1 MIILSNLKAEEYK
14 NFEEIK
20 KIREDGTEYWNARE
34 LSEVLQ
40 YKKWENFAKVIDR
53 AKLACNNSGF
63 EIQDHFP
70 EVRKMVEIGS
80 NTVRELLDYE
90 LSRYACYLI
99 VQNGDPRKEVIAL
112 GQTYFAIQTRRQEVA
127 DYFNQLDEDNKRLVI
142 RGDIKQ
148 WNQMLLEAAH
158 NAGVITNQEYAEFQN
173 AGYMGLYGGLTV
185 DDIHERKKLKD
196 NEKILDFMGSTEL
209 IANLFRISQT
219 EEKLK
224 KDKIHNCSK
233 ATSTHYEV
241 GAKVRKAIEDIGG
254 TMPEDLP
261 TPEKSIKQVEK
272 EQLKRLKDKKTKLML
287 DE

>member
-1 MIILSNLKAEEYK
+1 MQQKQIKS
-14 NFEEIK
+14 FEEIK
-20 KIREDGTEYWNARE
+20 KNREDGTEYWNARE

-40 YKKWENFAKVIDR
+40 YVQWRNFAKVIDR
-53 AKLACNNSGF
+53 AKLACKNSGRNIDDDF
-63 EIQDHFP
+63 A
-70 EVRKMVEIGS
+70 EVSKIVEAGA
-80 NTVRELLDYE
+80 TQKKVTDYE

-158 NAGVITNQEYAEFQN
+158 NAGVITNEEYAEFQN
-173 AGYMGLYGGLTV
+173 AGYIGLYGGLTV
-185 DDIHERKKLKD
+185 DDIHKRKNLKD

-224 KDKIHNCSK
+224 KDKVHSCSK
-233 ATSTHYEV
+233 AIATHYEV
-241 GAKVRKAIEDIGG
+241 GSKVRKDIKDIGG

-261 TPEKSIKQVEK
+261 RPEKSIKQIEK
-272 EQLKRLKDKKTKLML
+272 EQLKRLKDKRTKLML

>member
-20 KIREDGTEYWNARE
+20 KIREDGTEYWSARE
-34 LSEVLQ
+34 LSGVLQ

-53 AKLACNNSGF
+53 AKLACQNSGF
-63 EIQDHFP
+63 EIDDHFP

-80 NTVRELLDYE
+80 NTTRELLDYE
-90 LSRYACYLI
+90 LSRYGCYLI

-158 NAGVITNQEYAEFQN
+158 NSGVITNQEYAEFQN

-185 DDIHERKKLKD
+185 DDIHERK
-196 NEKILDFMGSTEL
+196 N
-209 IANLFRISQT
+209 
-219 EEKLK
+219 
-224 KDKIHNCSK
+224 
-233 ATSTHYEV
+233 
-241 GAKVRKAIEDIGG
+241 
-254 TMPEDLP
+254 
-261 TPEKSIKQVEK
+261 
-272 EQLKRLKDKKTKLML
+272 
-287 DE
+287 

>member
-1 MIILSNLKAEEYK
+1 MSNLQAEEYK
-14 NFEEIK
+14 NFEKIK

-80 NTVRELLDYE
+80 NTTRELLDYE
-90 LSRYACYLI
+90 LSRYGCYLI

-127 DYFNQLDEDNKRLVI
+127 DYFNQLDESNKRLVI

-158 NAGVITNQEYAEFQN
+158 NAGVITNQEYAKFQN

-185 DDIHERKKLKD
+185 DDIH
-196 NEKILDFMGSTEL
+196 
-209 IANLFRISQT
+209 
-219 EEKLK
+219 
-224 KDKIHNCSK
+224 
-233 ATSTHYEV
+233 
-241 GAKVRKAIEDIGG
+241 
-254 TMPEDLP
+254 
-261 TPEKSIKQVEK
+261 
-272 EQLKRLKDKKTKLML
+272 
-287 DE
+287 

>member
-14 NFEEIK
+14 NFEKIK
-20 KIREDGTEYWNARE
+20 KIRENGTEYWNARE

-70 EVRKMVEIGS
+70 KVKKMVEIGS

-112 GQTYFAIQTRRQEVA
+112 GQTYFAIQTRKQEISEKEYTSLTE
-127 DYFNQLDEDNKRLVI
+127 DEKRFYQRNLTKKGNYSLNQTAKNAGVKNFDKF
-142 RGDIKQ
+142 
-148 WNQMLLEAAH
+148 H
-158 NAGVITNQEYAEFQN
+158 NAGYK
-173 AGYMGLYGGLTV
+173 GLYNGETA
-185 DDIHERKKLKD
+185 DDIAKRKELRYRED
-196 NEKILDFMGSTEL
+196 ILDNMGSDEL

-219 EEKLK
+219 EQKLK
-224 KDKIHNCSK
+224 KDNIQNEKEANE
-233 ATSTHYEV
+233 THYNIGKNIREV
-241 GAKVRKAIEDIGG
+241 IAKNGG

-261 TPEKSIKQVEK
+261 TPKKSLKQLEK
-272 EQLKRLKDKKTKLML
+272 ENKKQLKKK
-287 DE
+287 

>member
-1 MIILSNLKAEEYK
+1 MSNLKAEEYK

-20 KIREDGTEYWNARE
+20 KIREDGTEYWSARE
-34 LSEVLQ
+34 LSGALQ

-53 AKLACNNSGF
+53 AKLACQNSGRDI
-63 EIQDHFP
+63 EDDFP
-70 EVRKMVEIGS
+70 EVRKIIEAGALQKKV
-80 NTVRELLDYE
+80 VDYE

-148 WNQMLLEAAH
+148 WNQMLLEVAH

-209 IANLFRISQT
+209 ISNLFRISQT

-272 EQLKRLKDKKTKLML
+272 EH
-287 DE
+287 

>member
-1 MIILSNLKAEEYK
+1 MSNLQAEEYK
-14 NFEEIK
+14 KFEQIK
-20 KIREDGTEYWNARE
+20 KTRGDGTEYWNARE

-53 AKLACNNSGF
+53 AKLACSNSGF
-63 EIQDHFP
+63 EMVEHFP
-70 EVRKMVEIGS
+70 EVRKTIEMPKNATKKV
-80 NTVRELLDYE
+80 LDYE

-99 VQNGDPRKEVIAL
+99 VQNGDPRKQVIAL

-148 WNQMLLEAAH
+148 WNQMLLEVAH

-173 AGYMGLYGGLTV
+173 LGYMGLYGGLTV
-185 DDIHERKKLKD
+185 EDIHRKKNLKD
-196 NEKILDFMGSTEL
+196 NQKILDFMGSEEL
-209 IANLFRISQT
+209 AANLFRITQT
-219 EEKLK
+219 EAKLK
-224 KDKIHNCSK
+224 RENVKNKEK
-233 ATSTHYEV
+233 ANQTHYTV
-241 GAKVRKAIEDIGG
+241 GKTVRKAIEDIGG

-261 TPEKSIKQVEK
+261 TPEKSIMQIEK
-272 EQLKRLKDKKTKLML
+272 EQLKKLKYKKMKLML